1 MQTGTASIRFERPPR
16 ILQAASVVGP
26 KEAEGPFGA
35 LFDEID
41 PDGKCGQ
48 DNWEQAESELQ
59 KRAVKKVIEKAHL
72 LPKQIR
78 YVFAG
83 DLLGQCI
90 ASSFGISELNC
101 PTIGMY
107 GACSTMGLTLSTGAM
122 FVNAGY
128 ADHVLCVTSSHYASA
143 ERQFRF
149 PSDYGN
155 QKRHSS
161 GQEGLRITLSAE
173 WTVTGSGAVVLESV
187 QAHTTTQLDIPLAK
201 ITGVTTGKIV
211 DYGITDSMNMGAAM
225 APAACDTIVQHF
237 EDFKTKPSDYDKIIT
252 GDLSQIGSKLLID
265 LLREKKIDISD
276 RHMDCGLEIF
286 ERKEQD
292 VHAGGSGC
300 GCSAVILAS
309 YILPQIQKKI
319 WKRVL
324 FVPTGA
330 LLSKISFNEGASIP
344 GIAHAVVI
352 EALDSFDERFEKKQ
366 KAMSLAEGGK
376 SCRNI

>member
-59 KRAVKKVIEKAHL
+59 KRAVKK
-72 LPKQIR
+72 
-78 YVFAG
+78 
-83 DLLGQCI
+83 
-90 ASSFGISELNC
+90 GISELNC

-155 QKRHSS
+155 HRP
-161 GQEGLRITLSAE
+161 LSAE

-187 QAHTTTQLDIPLAK
+187 QTHTTTQLDIPLAK

-286 ERKEQD
+286 KRKEQD

-300 GCSAVILAS
+300 GCSAVILAA

>member
-41 PDGKCGQ
+41 SDGKCGQ

-128 ADHVLCVTSSHYASA
+128 ADQVLCVTSSHYASA

-155 QKRHSS
+155 QRP
-161 GQEGLRITLSAE
+161 LSAE

-201 ITGVTTGKIV
+201 IT
-211 DYGITDSMNMGAAM
+211 SN
-225 APAACDTIVQHF
+225 
-237 EDFKTKPSDYDKIIT
+237 
-252 GDLSQIGSKLLID
+252 
-265 LLREKKIDISD
+265 D
-276 RHMDCGLEIF
+276 RKNRRLWNNRFNEY
-286 ERKEQD
+286 
-292 VHAGGSGC
+292 GC
-300 GCSAVILAS
+300 GD
-309 YILPQIQKKI
+309 
-319 WKRVL
+319 
-324 FVPTGA
+324 G
-330 LLSKISFNEGASIP
+330 
-344 GIAHAVVI
+344 
-352 EALDSFDERFEKKQ
+352 
-366 KAMSLAEGGK
+366 
-376 SCRNI
+376 SCRM

>member
-1 MQTGTASIRFERPPR
+1 MQ
-16 ILQAASVVGP
+16 
-26 KEAEGPFGA
+26 
-35 LFDEID
+35 
-41 PDGKCGQ
+41 
-48 DNWEQAESELQ
+48 N
-59 KRAVKKVIEKAHL
+59 
-72 LPKQIR
+72 
-78 YVFAG
+78 
-83 DLLGQCI
+83 
-90 ASSFGISELNC
+90 
-101 PTIGMY
+101 
-107 GACSTMGLTLSTGAM
+107 GL
-122 FVNAGY
+122 
-128 ADHVLCVTSSHYASA
+128 
-143 ERQFRF
+143 
-149 PSDYGN
+149 
-155 QKRHSS
+155 
-161 GQEGLRITLSAE
+161 
-173 WTVTGSGAVVLESV
+173 VTGSGAVVLESV
-187 QAHTTTQLDIPLAK
+187 QTHTTTQLDIPLAK

-352 EALDSFDERFEKKQ
+352 EALDPFDERFEKKQ

>member
-1 MQTGTASIRFERPPR
+1 MQTGIASIRFERPPR

-26 KEAEGPFGA
+26 KEAEGPFGS

-41 PDGKCGQ
+41 SDGKCGQ

-155 QKRHSS
+155 QRP
-161 GQEGLRITLSAE
+161 LSAE

-187 QAHTTTQLDIPLAK
+187 QTHTTTQLDIPLAK

-225 APAACDTIVQHF
+225 APAACDTIYRHF
-237 EDFKTKPSDYDKIIT
+237 EDFGRSVNDYDAVLT
-252 GDLSQIGSKLLID
+252 GDLGVVGRQILLDLLKEKNID
-265 LLREKKIDISD
+265 LSSV
-276 RHMDCGLEIF
+276 HQDCGLLIYDNQ
-286 ERKEQD
+286 KQD
-292 VHAGGSGC
+292 THSGGSGC
-300 GCSAVILAS
+300 GCAASVLAA
-309 YILPQIQKKI
+309 YILPRVVSGF

-330 LLSKISFNEGASIP
+330 MLSKVSFNEGESVA
-344 GIAHAVVI
+344 GIAHGVVI
-352 EALDSFDERFEKKQ
+352 EHISKETEV
-366 KAMSLAEGGK
+366 
-376 SCRNI
+376 

>member
-155 QKRHSS
+155 QRP
-161 GQEGLRITLSAE
+161 LSAE

-187 QAHTTTQLDIPLAK
+187 QTHTTTQLDIPLAK

-225 APAACDTIVQHF
+225 APAACDSIYTNF
-237 EDFKTKPSDYDKIIT
+237 MDFDITPDYYDAIYT
-252 GDLSQIGSKLLID
+252 GDLGKVGRTILLD
-265 LLREKKIDISD
+265 LMQEKGFDISSI
-276 RHMDCGLEIF
+276 HHDCGIEIF
-286 ERKEQD
+286 DDRYQD
-292 VHAGGSGC
+292 THSGGSGC
-300 GCSAVILAS
+300 GCSAVTLCAHILR
-309 YILPQIQKKI
+309 KI
-319 WKRVL
+319 EEGFYKRVL

-330 LLSKISFNEGASIP
+330 LMSTISYNEGQSVP
-344 GIAHAVVI
+344 GIAHCVVI
-352 EALDSFDERFEKKQ
+352 ERI
-366 KAMSLAEGGK
+366 EGGVY
-376 SCRNI
+376 

>member
-41 PDGKCGQ
+41 SDGKCGQ
-48 DNWEQAESELQ
+48 DNWEQAESGLQ

-155 QKRHSS
+155 QRP
-161 GQEGLRITLSAE
+161 LSAE

-187 QAHTTTQLDIPLAK
+187 QTHTTTQLDIPLAK

-300 GCSAVILAS
+300 GCSAVILAA

-366 KAMSLAEGGK
+366 KTMSLAEGGK

>member
-1 MQTGTASIRFERPPR
+1 MQTGTASIRFEQPPR
-16 ILQAASVVGP
+16 ILQAASIVGP
-26 KEAEGPFGA
+26 KEAEGPFGDF
-35 LFDEID
+35 FDEVD
-41 PDGKCGQ
+41 SDGTCGQ
-48 DNWEQAESELQ
+48 DSWEQAESCLQ
-59 KRAVKKVIEKAHL
+59 KRAAKKVLEKAHL
-72 LPKQIR
+72 SPKQIR
-78 YVFAG
+78 YVLAG
-83 DLLGQCI
+83 DLLGQSI

-101 PTIGMY
+101 PSIGMY

-122 FVNAGY
+122 LVNAGY

-155 QKRHSS
+155 QRP
-161 GQEGLRITLSAE
+161 LSAE
-173 WTVTGSGAVVLESV
+173 WTVTGAGAVVLEKA
-187 QAHTTTQLDIPLAK
+187 QAQLDMPLAK
-201 ITGVTTGKIV
+201 ITGVTTGRIV

-225 APAACDTIVQHF
+225 APAACDTIAQHF
-237 EDFKTKPSDYDKIIT
+237 EDFKTKPGDYDRIIT
-252 GDLSQIGSKLLID
+252 GDLGQVGSKLLID
-265 LLREKKIDISD
+265 LLLEKKIAIAD
-276 RHMDCGLEIF
+276 RHMDCGLQIF
-286 ERKEQD
+286 KRREQD

-300 GCSAVILAS
+300 GCSAVMLAA

-352 EALDSFDERFEKKQ
+352 E
-366 KAMSLAEGGK
+366 SLTEGDM
-376 SCRNI
+376 